1 MTLRNMVKVL
11 FNHDNCYVNE
21 IPSDF
26 TMRRLKTIFNC
37 DITVR
42 YVTSVG
48 GGYILEKV
56 KEVKKN
62 VG

>member
-1 MTLRNMVKVL
+1 MTLRNIIKVL

-26 TMRRLKTIFNC
+26 AMRRLKTIFNC

-42 YVTSVG
+42 YVTSEG